1 MLHGLKREKA
11 YIKRYPTPKKRTVNV
26 AHSATIRVFCSEGEN
41 EEAILCGLK
50 SLLPFDLEKE
60 KITMQKQTAFGFSD
74 KKIAIFEVL
83 LTKSRHIKAFLD
95 STLPKI
101 SGTDKQM
108 LLRQLDSRIDDNAN
122 FFVRLEKEM
131 LVKHNELLVTDG
143 GNCYHVRI
151 KVASFP
157 STKKAAMA
165 VMEKVLAES
174 LNK

>member
-108 LLRQLDSRIDDNAN
+108 LLRQLDSRIDGDAN
-122 FFVRLEKEM
+122 FFVRFEKES
-131 LVKHNELLVTDG
+131 LAKRNDLLVTDG
-143 GNCYHVRI
+143 GNCYHIKIKIAAYPSNKENAMKLVREL
-151 KVASFP
+151 
-157 STKKAAMA
+157 M
-165 VMEKVLAES
+165 
-174 LNK
+174 N